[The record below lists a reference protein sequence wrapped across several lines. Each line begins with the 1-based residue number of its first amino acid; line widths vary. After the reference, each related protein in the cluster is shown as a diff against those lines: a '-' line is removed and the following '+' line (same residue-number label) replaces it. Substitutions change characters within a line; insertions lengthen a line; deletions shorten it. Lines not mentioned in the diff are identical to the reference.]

1 MRIAALIPCLNEEIS
16 ISRTIAAI
24 KETGLEVD
32 VYVID
37 NGSSDNTVLVAES
50 SGARVLR
57 EPQRGKGFAIRRAF
71 SKVPSDYDAFFM
83 VDGDDTYGV
92 ESLSEAAHLV
102 SVEGY
107 DLVVGKR
114 IVKDSVSALRKREFK
129 FGHSLGNWLLSGTF
143 KTLFRIPISDTL
155 SGWRVMSP
163 GYVQSFSGGAS
174 GFDIEAEL
182 NAHCYTI
189 KAAVAEVS
197 VTYQGRMEDS
207 HSKLNTYRDGWII
220 LRRNIRLYR
229 AERPL
234 IAYSILALPW
244 ALLSGILLYRVLGTY
259 QEIGTV
265 PRFPSLIAAVGLFIV
280 ACNLWVTGMILE
292 KTRQIRVAIARSLYS
307 RA

>member
-1 MRIAALIPCLNEEIS
+1 MKIAAIIPCLNEELS
-16 ISRTIAAI
+16 ISRTIKGI
-24 KETGLEVD
+24 RETGLAVD
-32 VYVID
+32 IYVVD
-37 NGSSDNTVLVAES
+37 NGSTDNTVAVAES
-50 SGARVLR
+50 SGALVIR
-57 EPQRGKGFAIRRAF
+57 EPQRGKGFAIRKAF
-71 SKVPSDYDAFFM
+71 STIANGYDVFFM

-92 ESLSEAAHLV
+92 DTLPEAVRLV
-102 SVEGY
+102 VIEGY

-114 IVKDSVSALRKREFK
+114 SLKNSVNELRKKEFK
-129 FGHSLGNWLLSGTF
+129 FGHSIGNWLLSGTF

-163 GYVQSFSGGAS
+163 GYVRSFSGGAS

-197 VTYQGRMEDS
+197 VTYQGRMQDS
-207 HSKLNTYRDGWII
+207 HSKLNTYKDGWII
-220 LRRNIRLYR
+220 LRRNVRLYR
-229 AERPL
+229 SERPL

-244 ALLSGILLYRVLGTY
+244 ALLSSVLLYRVLDTY

-265 PRFPSLIAAVGLFIV
+265 PRFPSLIAGVGLFIV

-292 KTRQIRVAIARSLYS
+292 KTRQIRVAIARSLFA